1 MTNIPALPQNID
13 PRIAAILRDRATKGV
28 IIQKTV
34 QVQTRPVPL
43 PAGPAPTTRPV
54 PLPSGQSA
62 GTSGGTFGTPVP
74 LPQVPSLD
82 TPATTTVP
90 LSNSE
95 LVEPLAKVLQECD
108 RLIGKL
114 IVAARSDGGLTMIE
128 ALTLA
133 PEIRNIVSEV
143 VGRLLPE
150 IKGTSARE
158 LVILMLAQLLQ
169 QYLAPRL
176 PLPLRGWL
184 TAETLRSL
192 VKGLEFAYTTW
203 VKPRLSKPATL
214 VGGITF

>member
-13 PRIAAILRDRATKGV
+13 PRIAAILRDRAAKGV
-28 IIQKTV
+28 VIEKTV

-43 PAGPAPTTRPV
+43 PTGPVPTTRPV
-54 PLPSGQSA
+54 PLPTGQSA
-62 GTSGGTFGTPVP
+62 GTSGGTFGTAP
-74 LPQVPSLD
+74 LPQVPALD

-95 LVEPLAKVLQECD
+95 LVEPLANVLRECD

-114 IVAARSDGGLTMIE
+114 LVAARSDGGLTMVE

-143 VGRLLPE
+143 VGKLLPE

-158 LVILMLAQLLQ
+158 LVILVLAQLLQ

-192 VKGLEFAYTTW
+192 VKGLEFAYTMW
-203 VKPRLSKPATL
+203 VKPRLSKSAAL
-214 VGGITF
+214 AGRVTF